1 MSVKHKRGRGARPD
15 TAEGPAAPTDGHA
28 PVTKEDDAAAS
39 DETYLLNFKA
49 VPYSVCAK
57 VFAGVMVGA
66 ILYALRVA
74 YTIRLISVQL
84 YGYLI
89 HEFDPWFNYRA
100 TEYMSEHGWKA
111 FFRWFD
117 YMSWYPLGRPV
128 GSTTYP
134 GLQFTAVAIHRVL
147 AALGVRMSLNDV
159 CVLIPAW
166 FGSIATAL
174 VALMAYEVSGSLSVT
189 AVASVSFAIVPA
201 HLMRSMAGEFDN
213 ECIAMAAML
222 LTFYLWVR
230 SLRTRASWP
239 IGALAGVAYG
249 YMAAAWG
256 GYIFVLNMVALHAG
270 VAALVDWARNTYSPS
285 LLRSYA
291 LFYVVGTALATRV
304 PPVDMAPFRSLE
316 LLGALVVLVFLC
328 GLQVCEV
335 LRRRADVE
343 VRSSANLKIRIR
355 VFGAMAGAGA
365 LVIAVLAPTGY
376 FGPMSARVRALFVQ
390 HTRTGNP
397 LVDSVAEHR
406 KTSLEAYDFF
416 LDFTYPLWIA
426 GAAFQLVTLRV
437 SSRRYAKL
445 FVVLYSFVAYYFADR
460 MSRLMVLAGPA
471 SSAAA
476 AGLLGVMYEWCWTQ
490 LTGWTSPGSAH
501 DEADCEDDVATSQLT
516 KQNTNENAG
525 RKSKSGKRG
534 IPVSAEKGE
543 EYEGP
548 FLADTVIRSFFK
560 SIKTTIDA
568 LPFAVR
574 AGVAVIILAATF
586 GTHTIPNFQRRCK
599 SAAYAFANPQ
609 LVFQT
614 QLQTG
619 EPVMV
624 KDYLESYEWVRG
636 STPEDARVLA
646 WWDYGYQITGIGN
659 RTSLADGNTWN
670 HEHIATIGKMLTS
683 PVAEAHSL
691 VRHMADYVLI
701 WAGQN
706 GDLGKSPHMARIGN
720 SVYHDICPN
729 DPLCRHFSF
738 LDREFRKPTPTMRA
752 SLLYNLHENKVAP
765 GVEVDP
771 ALFQEVYTSKYGLVR
786 IYKVMNVSRESK
798 RWVADPANRVCNPP
812 GSWICPGQYPP
823 AKEIQAMLAHR
834 VEFEQEGTFNPKR
847 NETYHAAY
855 MARSRMA
862 RDM

>member
-1 MSVKHKRGRGARPD
+1 MGPRTSLEKGAPRAAPIPVSNGARPSWTK
-15 TAEGPAAPTDGHA
+15 TARAFRVFRVMLIAFCIMVSLHTA
-28 PVTKEDDAAAS
+28 FQTR
-39 DETYLLNFKA
+39 LL
-49 VPYSVCAK
+49 SVK
-57 VFAGVMVGA
+57 M
-66 ILYALRVA
+66 
-74 YTIRLISVQL
+74 

-174 VALMAYEVSGSLSVT
+174 VALMADEMSNSGLT
-189 AVASVSFAIVPA
+189 AVIAAFTFMILPA

-397 LVDSVAEHR
+397 LVDSVAEHQPASPEAFW
-406 KTSLEAYDFF
+406 TFLHICSVMWGLGVLLMTVSLP
-416 LDFTYPLWIA
+416 LDYTP
-426 GAAFQLVTLRV
+426 
-437 SSRRYAKL
+437 AKL
-445 FVVLYSFVAYYFADR
+445 FWLLNSAAAYYFSLR
-460 MSRLMVLAGPA
+460 MSRLVLLSGPPA
-471 SSAAA
+471 CLLTGYFTGALLDAAA
-476 AGLLGVMYEWCWTQ
+476 KLTFWDSEATKARMVDEAEQPTATATNGAATQRSSKAAHVEEEACAPPPSCFTDIIDRSSMPWWPRLLLCLSLWALAAAIGWNLVGSDFIAHATMFSQ
-490 LTGWTSPGSAH
+490 HASNPMIVFRARVRDPLTGKPT
-501 DEADCEDDVATSQLT
+501 DIVVDDYVASYKWLS
-516 KQNTNENAG
+516 KQT
-525 RKSKSGKRG
+525 
-534 IPVSAEKGE
+534 P
-543 EYEGP
+543 
-548 FLADTVIRSFFK
+548 RS
-560 SIKTTIDA
+560 S
-568 LPFAVR
+568 
-574 AGVAVIILAATF
+574 
-586 GTHTIPNFQRRCK
+586 
-599 SAAYAFANPQ
+599 
-609 LVFQT
+609 
-614 QLQTG
+614 
-619 EPVMV
+619 
-624 KDYLESYEWVRG
+624 
-636 STPEDARVLA
+636 RVLA

-706 GDLGKSPHMARIGN
+706 KDDLMKSPHMARIGN
-720 SVYHDICPN
+720 SVYRDICPD

-847 NETYHAAY
+847 NDSYYKAY
-855 MARSRMA
+855 MNEARHVA
-862 RDM
+862 AL